1 MEKTLIAYFSA
12 SGETARLA
20 KTLAA
25 VTGGDLFEIQPE
37 TAYTAADLDWT
48 DRRSRS
54 TVEMQDEKSRP
65 AIAGRVA
72 AMEQYDTVFIGF
84 PIWWY
89 QAPRIIA
96 TFLEGYDF
104 SGKIVIPFATSGG
117 SGMGKTDSIL
127 KAVCPA
133 ASWLPGK
140 RLSSGASADEVQKW
154 VNTLTRQKS
163 AQGRP

>member
-1 MEKTLIAYFSA
+1 MKKALVAYFSA

-20 KTLAA
+20 WTLAD
-25 VTGGDLFEIQPE
+25 VTGGDLFEIEPAQK
-37 TAYTAADLDWT
+37 YTSADLNWNDKH
-48 DRRSRS
+48 SRS
-54 TVEMQDEKSRP
+54 TVEMQDEASRP
-65 AIAGRVA
+65 AIASHVA
-72 AMEQYDTVFIGF
+72 DMAQYDTVFVGF

-89 QAPRIIA
+89 QAPRIIE
-96 TFLEGYDF
+96 TFLEGHDF
-104 SGKIVIPFATSGG
+104 SGKTVIPFATSGG

-154 VNTLTRQKS
+154 VNTL
-163 AQGRP
+163 GCI

>member
-48 DRRSRS
+48 DRHSRS

-89 QAPRIIA
+89 QAPRIIE
-96 TFLEGYDF
+96 TFLESYDF
-104 SGKIVIPFATSGG
+104 TGKTVIPFATSGG
-117 SGMGKTDSIL
+117 SGMGKTADIL
-127 KAVCPA
+127 RAVCPA
-133 ASWLPGK
+133 ADILPGK
-140 RLSSGASADEVQKW
+140 RMSARESAEAVRAW
-154 VNTLTRQKS
+154 LETLRK
-163 AQGRP
+163 

>member
-1 MEKTLIAYFSA
+1 MKKTLIAYFSA

-20 KTLAA
+20 KTLTA

-48 DRRSRS
+48 DRGSRS

-65 AIAGRVA
+65 AIAGRVG
-72 AMEQYDTVFIGF
+72 AMEQYDTVFVGF

-89 QAPRIIA
+89 QAPRIIE

-104 SGKIVIPFATSGG
+104 SGKTVIPFATSGG

-133 ASWLPGK
+133 ANWLPGK

-154 VNTLTRQKS
+154 VNTLS
-163 AQGRP
+163 I